1 MAAKLQAERSGAQPQ
16 TKPGKREVAKKDE
29 SDDEEQGRAATF
41 KSKRRKVAKT
51 KPVPVS
57 DDEGDLEQD
66 ALKEAAQDEP
76 MQDEEQPQLTEAPPP
91 TKKFYDDVELE
102 PISKK
107 KKAIP
112 SRSKAKPTSYLDE
125 LLAERSK
132 KKQNKTKNRT
142 GTEA

>member
-1 MAAKLQAERSGAQPQ
+1 M
-16 TKPGKREVAKKDE
+16 
-29 SDDEEQGRAATF
+29 
-41 KSKRRKVAKT
+41 
-51 KPVPVS
+51 PVS

-76 MQDEEQPQLTEAPPP
+76 TQDEEQPQPTEASPP

-102 PISKK
+102 PVAKK

-125 LLAERSK
+125 LLSERSK
-132 KKQNKTKNRT
+132 KKQNKTKNKS
-142 GTEA
+142 GTES